1 MFPCSRRFFSV
12 SLARTTSRG
21 HLVMKE
27 SREVRWCEVGE
38 IVAVG
43 EAIKLVIFPE
53 LQSVLLNEGSLC

>member
-1 MFPCSRRFFSV
+1 
-12 SLARTTSRG
+12 
-21 HLVMKE
+21 MKE

-53 LQSVLLNEGSLC
+53 LQSVLLNEGSLCQY